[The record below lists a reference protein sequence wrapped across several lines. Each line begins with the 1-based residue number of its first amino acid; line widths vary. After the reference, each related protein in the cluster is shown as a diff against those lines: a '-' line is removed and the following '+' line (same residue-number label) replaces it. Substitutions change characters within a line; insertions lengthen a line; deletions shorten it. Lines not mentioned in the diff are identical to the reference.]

1 MKRLE
6 EKLDRYNY
14 YSDSVTLHL
23 KQTGLT
29 HVILN
34 EAKRSE
40 ESSQVDWQDPV
51 LGIFRSLWSLKMTC
65 LRKS

>member
-34 EAKRSE
+34 GAKRSE
-40 ESSQVDWQDPV
+40 ESLRNSLVKRR
-51 LGIFRSLWSLKMTC
+51 FRDFSLPLVAQNDMFA
-65 LRKS
+65 